1 VDKPEREPVKL
12 SHVVIEAIKL
22 LRSSL
27 PATIRIQS
35 ELSEVPTVLAN
46 ATSIHQVIMNLG
58 TNAWHAMR
66 RQPGILKIEMKVR
79 EKDEELGK
87 ACPDLLPGKYVELSV
102 SDTGCGMDRATL
114 ERIFEPFFTTK
125 EVGEGTGLGLAV
137 VHGIM
142 KSHEGGISVQSQPG
156 EGTTFNL
163 YFPAVEVEVVEQS
176 IEDAPIPTGN
186 GQHILY
192 VDDEE
197 VLAELGKQLLE
208 MLGYVVSTTTSP
220 LEAIQAVQD
229 QPGKFDLIITDL
241 TMPGMDGAK
250 LGAKIRKLQPHLP
263 IILMTGNSGLL
274 KSDDLLDLGHHELL
288 GKPCDAETL
297 GKTVDRVLRATAR
310 SPLAA

>member
-1 VDKPEREPVKL
+1 
-12 SHVVIEAIKL
+12 
-22 LRSSL
+22 
-27 PATIRIQS
+27 
-35 ELSEVPTVLAN
+35 
-46 ATSIHQVIMNLG
+46 
-58 TNAWHAMR
+58 
-66 RQPGILKIEMKVR
+66 
-79 EKDEELGK
+79 
-87 ACPDLLPGKYVELSV
+87 
-102 SDTGCGMDRATL
+102 
-114 ERIFEPFFTTK
+114 
-125 EVGEGTGLGLAV
+125 
-137 VHGIM
+137 
-142 KSHEGGISVQSQPG
+142 
-156 EGTTFNL
+156 
-163 YFPAVEVEVVEQS
+163 
-176 IEDAPIPTGN
+176 
-186 GQHILY
+186 